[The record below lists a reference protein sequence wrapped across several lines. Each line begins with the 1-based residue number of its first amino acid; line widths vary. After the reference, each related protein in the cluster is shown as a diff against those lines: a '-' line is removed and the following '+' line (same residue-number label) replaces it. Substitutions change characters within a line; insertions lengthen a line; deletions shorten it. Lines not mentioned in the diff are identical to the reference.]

1 MGIDGRAYFGAT
13 FNLLVAVV
21 ARPCASL
28 ISIRTKWVPGKHFGG
43 VWSPILALF
52 GHASPSAGYLLS
64 GVKMG

>member
-28 ISIRTKWVPGKHFGG
+28 ISIRTKWVPGSTSAAFG
-43 VWSPILALF
+43 SPILALF

>member
-28 ISIRTKWVPGKHFGG
+28 ASIRTKWV
-43 VWSPILALF
+43 VCTENLIRID
-52 GHASPSAGYLLS
+52 
-64 GVKMG
+64 